1 MALAMKMIYFV
12 NLRSF
17 LTDITGSMDINR
29 FKLEVLPLKNKLYR
43 FASRLLGDTDEAQD
57 ALQEVFIK
65 LWNHREMLGTLN
77 SLEAFAMK
85 VTKNHCLDRI
95 KARRTISLEQ
105 TGSLA
110 FKADDQMEIETMVE
124 MKDAVSNILKL
135 IGVLPEQQRMII
147 QLRDIEGYEFEE
159 IEDVLG
165 ISMNTIRV
173 NLSRA
178 RKKIREMYLN
188 STNNGTE
195 KSTRITG

>member
-1 MALAMKMIYFV
+1 
-12 NLRSF
+12 
-17 LTDITGSMDINR
+17 MDLNR

-43 FASRLLGDTDEAQD
+43 FASRLLEDADEAQD

-65 LWNHREMLGTLN
+65 LWNHREMLDTLN
-77 SLEAFAMK
+77 SVEAFAMK

-95 KARRTISLEQ
+95 KARRTVSLEQ
-105 TGSLA
+105 TRSLL
-110 FKADDQMEIETMVE
+110 FKADDQMEIETNLE
-124 MKDAVSNILKL
+124 MKDAAGKIIKL
-135 IGVLPEQQRMII
+135 IAGLPEQQRMII
-147 QLRDIEGYEFEE
+147 QMRDIEGYEFEE
-159 IEDVLG
+159 IEEILE

-188 STNNGTE
+188 SANNGSE